1 MASGCSL
8 AGGFDYV
15 LRGGEGGF
23 ANFESDRIRVL
34 VCRVKENPD
43 S

>member
-1 MASGCSL
+1 MASCCSL

-15 LRGGEGGF
+15 LRSGEGGF
-23 ANFESDRIRVL
+23 ANFESYRIRVL
-34 VCRVKENPD
+34 ICSVKENPD